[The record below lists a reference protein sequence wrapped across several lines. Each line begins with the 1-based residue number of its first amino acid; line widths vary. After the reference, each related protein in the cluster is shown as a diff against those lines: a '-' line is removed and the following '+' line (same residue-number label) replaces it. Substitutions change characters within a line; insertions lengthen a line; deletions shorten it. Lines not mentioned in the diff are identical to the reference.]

1 MRPTSSVP
9 QKPTRARHWVIVFAI
24 TLSVITYID
33 RVCISQAAPLMRR
46 DLGLSPMQMGAVFA
60 AFAWAYAMF
69 EIPGGWLG
77 DWLGPRRVLMR
88 IVIWWSFFTA
98 ATGWVWNY
106 LSLWVTRFLF
116 GAGEAGCFPNLTKAF
131 TTWLPQHERV
141 RAQGI
146 MWMSARWGG
155 AFTPVLVVWVFQF
168 MTWRRAFELFGVI
181 GVVWA
186 VIFWWWYRDN
196 PRDHKS
202 VNAAELALLKGAEET
217 ASGHGDV
224 PWGKLLGSLT
234 VWMLWSQYFWVSYTW
249 FFFISW
255 LPTYLQEY
263 RGLTPEHAAQLAI
276 FPLFFGGTGCIVSG
290 FLNPLVA
297 RWTGSVFRARRLI
310 AFAGTA
316 GAFLMMLLHAALRD
330 PLLAMLAMGMASFF
344 NDILMPGSWGAC
356 MDVGGKYAGTLSGSM
371 NMMGN
376 FGSAVSPLALG
387 YLMQLTG
394 SWQLSLYSM
403 AFAYVLA
410 GLSWVLI
417 DPVTPLEE
425 RGRKLAAPR

>member
-1 MRPTSSVP
+1 MTPASSAP

-33 RVCISQAAPLMRR
+33 RVCISQAAPNMRR
-46 DLGLSPMQMGAVFA
+46 ELGLTPMQMGAVFS

-69 EIPGGWLG
+69 EVPGGWLG

-88 IVIWWSFFTA
+88 IVLWWSFFTA

-106 LSLWVTRFLF
+106 VSLWVTRFLF

-155 AFTPVLVVWVFQF
+155 AFTPVLVVWVFHF
-168 MTWRRAFELFGVI
+168 MSWRRAFELFGGLGVI
-181 GVVWA
+181 WA
-186 VIFWWWYRDN
+186 VLFWWWYRDN

-202 VNAAELALLKGAEET
+202 VNAAELALLAGAEKT
-217 ASGHGDV
+217 AAGHGDV
-224 PWGKLLGSLT
+224 PWRKLLGSLT

-263 RGLTPEHAAQLAI
+263 RHLTPEHAARLAI
-276 FPLFFGGTGCIVSG
+276 FPLFFGGIGCIFSG
-290 FLNPLVA
+290 FLNPYVA
-297 RWTGSVFRARRLI
+297 RWVGSVAKARRLI
-310 AFAGTA
+310 AFIGSA
-316 GAFLMMLLHAALRD
+316 GACLMVVLHALIPD
-330 PLLAMLAMGMASFF
+330 PLLAMIAMGMASFF

-387 YLMQLTG
+387 YLMQRTG
-394 SWQLSLYSM
+394 SWQVSLYSM
-403 AFAYVLA
+403 SFAYVLA
-410 GLSWVLI
+410 GLSWLFI

-425 RGRKLAAPR
+425 RGRRRKM